1 MTNRIFFA
9 SAFVLASAL
18 APTLATAAPANGM
31 ETKVAVVHTS
41 DLNLASDEGQ
51 STLDARITSAVNRVC
66 GTATGSIGIEER
78 RAIAVCRTK
87 ARNSA
92 LAVARPREDKV
103 LAQR

>member
-1 MTNRIFFA
+1 MKSKTFLTA
-9 SAFVLASAL
+9 AFVLASAL
-18 APTLATAAPANGM
+18 APALASAAPANGM

-51 STLDARITSAVNRVC
+51 STLAARIASAVNRVC
-66 GTATGSIGIEER
+66 GTPTGSIGIEER
-78 RAIAVCRTK
+78 RAISACRTK

-92 LAVARPREDKV
+92 LAVARTREDQV